1 MARRESRRLSPIAAE
16 PAYIADTPRSR
27 MNQTKSLWL
36 REGRKRRPK
45 TFRTAAVKVADFG
58 PWIGRE
64 ECIAVEPDL
73 WF

>member
-1 MARRESRRLSPIAAE
+1 
-16 PAYIADTPRSR
+16 

-45 TFRTAAVKVADFG
+45 TFRAAAVKVADFG